1 MRARLNEEGR
11 AERIRQKIEKFLLK
25 NDKRWKRTE
34 KRGVEGLNEVNGRL
48 IYLLEDRIK
57 ELERKGEK

>member
-25 NDKRWKRTE
+25 NDKRWKRTA